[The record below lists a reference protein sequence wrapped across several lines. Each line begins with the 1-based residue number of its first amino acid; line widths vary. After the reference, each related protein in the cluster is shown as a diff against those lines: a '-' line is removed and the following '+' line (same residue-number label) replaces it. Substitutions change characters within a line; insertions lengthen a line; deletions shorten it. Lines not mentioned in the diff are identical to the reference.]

1 MKTPYPS
8 MKLSGR
14 RESSLT
20 GTLALDGFH
29 LQGRLGQ
36 GRFGTC
42 YTVSRDTRDYVLKI
56 FNANDVK
63 RRKDKLTRE
72 ILWLKEIDHPAIPKL
87 IQIVDRDGFYGL
99 IMEKQPGNS
108 LEELLDWDYNFLKTD
123 IIAIMNQLIAVMCY
137 LDAIMI
143 SHRDIKT
150 SNILW
155 TGREL
160 FLIDFG
166 SARKRP
172 QWRTRFNLDF
182 WGIGDVFMRLA
193 SGCQELTPDNNGFSV
208 DDLNLNT
215 MEKQLIK
222 RLLYLD
228 KPYTDFAELQKS
240 FVQIFL

>member
-1 MKTPYPS
+1 

-14 RESSLT
+14 RDSSLT
-20 GTLALDGFH
+20 GTLVLDGFH

-42 YTVSRDTRDYVLKI
+42 YAVSRDTRDYVLKI

-87 IQIVDRDGFYGL
+87 IQVLDRDGFYGL

-108 LEELLDWDYNFLKTD
+108 LEDLLDWDYNFQKTE
-123 IIAIMNQLIAVMCY
+123 ITAIMNQLIAVMCY
-137 LDAIMI
+137 LEAMKI
-143 SHRDIKT
+143 SHRDIKA

-155 TGREL
+155 TGTEL
-160 FLIDFG
+160 SLIDFG
-166 SARKRP
+166 SARKSP
-172 QWRTRFNLDF
+172 QWRTRFNPDF

-193 SGCQELTPDNNGFSV
+193 SGCQELTPGSNGFSA
-208 DDLNLNT
+208 DHLNLNDHQ
-215 MEKQLIK
+215 KQLIK

-228 KPYTDFAELQKS
+228 KPYTNFTELQKS
-240 FVQIFL
+240 FVQSFL

>member
-1 MKTPYPS
+1 

-14 RESSLT
+14 SDSSLT
-20 GTLALDGFH
+20 GILALDGFH
-29 LQGRLGQ
+29 WQGRLGR

-42 YTVSRDTRDYVLKI
+42 YTVSRDTQDYVLKI

-63 RRKDKLTRE
+63 RRKDKLTWE
-72 ILWLKEIDHPAIPKL
+72 IFWLKEIDHPAIPKL
-87 IQIVDRDGFYGL
+87 IQVLDRDGFYGL
-99 IMEKQPGNS
+99 IMEKRPGNS
-108 LEELLDWDYNFLKTD
+108 LEELLDWDYNFQKTD
-123 IIAIMNQLIAVMCY
+123 IIAIMNQLIAVNCY
-137 LDAIMI
+137 LEAMNI

-160 FLIDFG
+160 SLIDFG

-172 QWRTRFNLDF
+172 LLRTRFNLDF
-182 WGIGDVFMRLA
+182 WGIGDVFIRLA
-193 SGCQELTPDNNGFSV
+193 AGCQELTPGNNGFSV
-208 DDLNLNT
+208 DQLNLNT
-215 MEKQLIK
+215 VEKQLIK

-228 KPYTDFAELQKS
+228 KPYANFADLQKS